1 MKLKTLLK
9 PARELAVRVY
19 ARPHSFAYAR
29 EVYKKYS
36 NEDWDI
42 EKLAPYADCKVTR
55 MEAGN
60 CGWLEVYLKSA
71 KEKKNA
77 D

>member
-1 MKLKTLLK
+1 MKLKSFLK

-19 ARPHSFAYAR
+19 ARPHPFAYAR
-29 EVYKKYS
+29 EVCKKYS

-42 EKLAPYADCKVTR
+42 EKLAPYADCKVTHID
-55 MEAGN
+55 AANG
-60 CGWLEVYLKSA
+60 GWLDVYLKSIKA
-71 KEKKNA
+71 VDNA

>member
-19 ARPHSFAYAR
+19 ARPHPFAYAR
-29 EVYKKYS
+29 EVCKKYS

-55 MEAGN
+55 IESGN
-60 CGWLEVYLKSA
+60 GGWLEVYLKSTKV
-71 KEKKNA
+71 KENA
-77 D
+77 N

>member
-1 MKLKTLLK
+1 MKLKSFLK

-19 ARPHSFAYAR
+19 ARPHPFAYAR
-29 EVYKKYS
+29 EICKKYS

-42 EKLAPYADCKVTR
+42 EKLAPYADYKVTHID
-55 MEAGN
+55 AANG
-60 CGWLEVYLKSA
+60 GWLDVYLKSTKA
-71 KEKKNA
+71 VDNA